1 MMLRL
6 SLKALFIWRNLEK
19 WVDCKPED
27 VEIVDDSEG
36 IFHVFQMRIGMNE
49 FDHRILALLKA
60 ALKCDDQKF
69 IH

>member
-1 MMLRL
+1 M
-6 SLKALFIWRNLEK
+6 
-19 WVDCKPED
+19 
-27 VEIVDDSEG
+27 EIVDDSGG

-69 IH
+69 VH